1 MKSKAA
7 SSKADNKNEWMA
19 TNGTLSD
26 EYRKDAFKEIENL
39 EGMEFWEAVDRAE
52 ELNVIN

>member
-7 SSKADNKNEWMA
+7 SRKADNKNEWMA

-39 EGMEFWEAVDRAE
+39 EGMEFWEAVDIAE